1 MRNKMDRLERLNE
14 NLEVLKEM
22 YMDQNA
28 FEIGKT
34 GGRIQQN
41 ADLENQMAFYSRKE
55 MMERAKKYEQA
66 ENGAEA
72 AREMNDY
79 EKELMSQFE
88 QNDQEIDDM
97 LDVVI
102 N

>member
-1 MRNKMDRLERLNE
+1 LKYQINTKLEECFEGYKTLQSQLRGKKNKYKEEELRNKMDRLERLNE

-41 ADLENQMAFYSRKE
+41 ADIEN
-55 MMERAKKYEQA
+55 
-66 ENGAEA
+66 
-72 AREMNDY
+72 
-79 EKELMSQFE
+79 
-88 QNDQEIDDM
+88 
-97 LDVVI
+97 
-102 N
+102 